1 MLIRIHKFNKR
12 LIVVMSWCIKP
23 LTLQM
28 EMPRQKK
35 IYISN
40 KSKIITSHQWY
51 HRMSLLNTIK
61 SNSWIEIKVNQMW
74 YLMNFLTRKSVSKHL
89 KVMMISSV
97 YAMKMLLKYFIRVTS
112 TETNQIKMKMMMQ
125 WFFMMQNKIIS
136 FKKTEMNH
144 TRNQMRVSERYISYT
159 FSYCYRSMT

>member
-1 MLIRIHKFNKR
+1 MLIRTHKINKR

-28 EMPRQKK
+28 EMPTLKT

-51 HRMSLLNTIK
+51 HRMSLPNTIK
-61 SNSWIEIKVNQMW
+61 SNSWMKIKVNQMW

-89 KVMMISSV
+89 QVMMISLV
-97 YAMKMLLKYFIRVTS
+97 YAMKMLLKYFIRVTN
-112 TETNQIKMKMMMQ
+112 TEINLIKMKMMMQ
-125 WFFMMQNKIIS
+125 RFFMMQNKIIS
-136 FKKTEMNH
+136 IKKTEMNR
-144 TRNQMRVSERYISYT
+144 TRN
-159 FSYCYRSMT
+159 